1 MTMLNV
7 EDRHT
12 PADESAIRTLAHG
25 ATEFLFFTGKGGVG
39 KTSVACAVAV
49 TLADEGKRVLI
60 VSTDPASNLDEVLAT
75 PLTDVPRP
83 VDGLS
88 NLHASNL
95 DPESAAASYR
105 EALVGPYRGIL
116 PDATVASMEE
126 QLSGACTVEIA
137 AFNEFAKLVGDD
149 SATQGYDVV
158 IFDTAPTGHTLRLLT
173 LPTAWTDFIE
183 TNTTGNSCLGPLA
196 GLKAQRELYAR
207 TVKALA
213 DGDKT
218 TLVMVSRPDVSALNE
233 AARSSAEL
241 ADLGIR
247 NQRLVLNGL
256 FSTVVPDD
264 PIASALERRGI
275 DALRRVPAAL
285 ADLPRVEVPLIV
297 RSPLGIDGLRQLADA
312 VTGTAQPTSSFAT
325 GLPFFPETT
334 ALSTLVDD
342 LAEAGSGVVMT
353 MGKGGVG
360 KTTIAAAIA
369 LELVRRGHP
378 VHLSTTDPAAHVAEA
393 VADFSGG
400 LTLSRIDPEVEVA
413 AYRQLVLDGAAD
425 LGPEALALLEED
437 LRSPCTEEI
446 AVFRAFARTVAEAT
460 DRFVILDTAPTG
472 HTLLLIDSSEAYHRE
487 VMRNTTDT
495 PPEVLELLPRLRDAN
510 FTKVLVVTLAE
521 ATPVS
526 EARRLQ
532 DDLRRAGIEPYG
544 WVVNQSFAPV
554 VTADPVLR
562 ARGLNEVP
570 HIESVVSRDGKR
582 VVLVPWVPVPPVGEG
597 LAALIVAGNGDGEI
611 ARYVYYCDEC
621 ETSFETMIE
630 HPDRGVPAQVTCP
643 DCGSDATRRLYAAD
657 EFTPAGGC
665 CPPGT
670 GCCGTPGSA

>member
-1 MTMLNV
+1 MPSSI
-7 EDRHT
+7 DKR
-12 PADESAIRTLAHG
+12 ASGESAIRALAAE

-49 TLADEGKRVLI
+49 VLADSGKRVLI

-75 PLTDVPRP
+75 NLADEPRP
-83 VDGLS
+83 VSGIADLF
-88 NLHASNL
+88 ASNL
-95 DPESAAASYR
+95 DPESAAAAYR
-105 EALVGPYRGIL
+105 ESLIGPYRGVL

-149 SATQGYDVV
+149 SAAQGYNVV

-207 TVKALA
+207 TVEALA

-218 TLVMVSRPDVSALNE
+218 TLVLVSRADVSALKE

-256 FSTVVPDD
+256 FTSTVTGD
-264 PIASALERRGI
+264 PVSSALQQRGI
-275 DALRRVPAAL
+275 DALRYMPAAL
-285 ADLPRVEVPLIV
+285 AALPRSEVPLVV
-297 RSPLGIDGLRQLADA
+297 RSPIGIDGLRHLADA
-312 VTGTAQPTSSFAT
+312 LAGAQPVAGVAAPGSKCFPTASS
-325 GLPFFPETT
+325 
-334 ALSTLVDD
+334 LSELVDG
-342 LAEAGSGVVMT
+342 LAQSGNGVVMT

-369 LELVRRGHP
+369 VELVRRGFP

-393 VADFSGG
+393 VGDSSAG

-413 AYRQLVLDGAAD
+413 AYREQVLAAASAMD
-425 LGPEALALLEED
+425 SEALALLEED

-446 AVFRAFARTVAEAT
+446 AIFRAFAHIVAGAT
-460 DRFVILDTAPTG
+460 DQFVILDTAPTG

-495 PPEVLELLPRLRDAN
+495 PPEVLELLPRLRDPD
-510 FTKVLVVTLAE
+510 FTKVLIVTLAE

-526 EARRLQ
+526 EARRLEA
-532 DDLRRAGIEPYG
+532 DLSRAGIGTYA
-544 WVVNQSFAPV
+544 WVINQSFAAV
-554 VTADPVLR
+554 KTIDPVLR
-562 ARGLNEVP
+562 ARGSNEAP
-570 HIESVVSRDGKR
+570 HIESVLSLDGER
-582 VVLVPWVPVPPVGEG
+582 VVIVPWVPVPPVGEG
-597 LAALIVAGNGDGEI
+597 LGALLVTGGGAGSSRFI
-611 ARYVYYCDEC
+611 FYCQGCD
-621 ETSFETMIE
+621 TSFEATSE
-630 HPDRGVPAQVTCP
+630 RSDSSVPAPATCTL
-643 DCGSDATRRLYAAD
+643 CGCDDTRMLYPVN
-657 EFTPAGGC
+657 ELTPVGGC

-670 GCCGTPGSA
+670 GCRGTPGSS